1 MWVRLGERMYVDENM
16 PLPSQSECSQMETES
31 LSAVVVA
38 ERLRVGLENL
48 FDQALS
54 ESEDEIGT
62 FVGNLANEMLNQSS
76 LGLDQPVKELL
87 MEI

>member
-1 MWVRLGERMYVDENM
+1 
-16 PLPSQSECSQMETES
+16 METDS

-38 ERLRVGLENL
+38 ERLRVSLENI

-54 ESEDEIGT
+54 ESEDEFGT